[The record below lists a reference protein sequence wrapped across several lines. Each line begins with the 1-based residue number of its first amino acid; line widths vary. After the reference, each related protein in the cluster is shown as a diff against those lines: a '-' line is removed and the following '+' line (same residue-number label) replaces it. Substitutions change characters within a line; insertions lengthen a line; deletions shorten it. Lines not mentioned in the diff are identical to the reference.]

1 MASIQQ
7 LALPAQIRAS
17 VQLPG
22 SKSESNRALM
32 LHYLSERKVT
42 FTNLSTCEDV
52 KILHKILDKNPR
64 RVDVK
69 DSGTALRFLMAYFCI
84 TNKNRIISGSERL
97 HERPVGKLA
106 EALRQLGFRINYL
119 RRENYPP
126 VEIVPVDHRL
136 LRQKTFVDAGESS
149 QYVSALL
156 LIAPLMPM
164 GMEIE
169 LSQYKVSQPYFR
181 LTLDMLR
188 RAGIVF
194 SEFGAFIKITKQNF
208 RPVELSIGGDWSSAA
223 TWYAMAALSEK
234 AEITLKGLS
243 IDSLQGDKIIA
254 EWMSR
259 FGVIS
264 DFYSDR
270 VTISKQKSVVSEP
283 VKLDFTDHPDLAQVM
298 MTVAAA
304 LNVRLHCT
312 GIRNLQIKETNRI
325 EAMQKELIKLNARL
339 DLINENEC
347 VLYPE
352 FRLLDNRFKTY
363 NDHRMILA
371 FAPLAV
377 REKIIIENPLA
388 VRKSYPQF
396 WEHVEAIESL

>member
-1 MASIQQ
+1 
-7 LALPAQIRAS
+7 
-17 VQLPG
+17 
-22 SKSESNRALM
+22 
-32 LHYLSERKVT
+32 
-42 FTNLSTCEDV
+42 
-52 KILHKILDKNPR
+52 
-64 RVDVK
+64 
-69 DSGTALRFLMAYFCI
+69 
-84 TNKNRIISGSERL
+84 
-97 HERPVGKLA
+97 
-106 EALRQLGFRINYL
+106 
-119 RRENYPP
+119 
-126 VEIVPVDHRL
+126 
-136 LRQKTFVDAGESS
+136 
-149 QYVSALL
+149 
-156 LIAPLMPM
+156 
-164 GMEIE
+164 
-169 LSQYKVSQPYFR
+169 
-181 LTLDMLR
+181 
-188 RAGIVF
+188 
-194 SEFGAFIKITKQNF
+194 
-208 RPVELSIGGDWSSAA
+208 
-223 TWYAMAALSEK
+223 
-234 AEITLKGLS
+234 
-243 IDSLQGDKIIA
+243 
-254 EWMSR
+254 MSR

-270 VTISKQKSVVSEP
+270 VTISKQKSVISEP
-283 VKLDFTDHPDLAQVM
+283 LKLDFTDHPDLAQVM